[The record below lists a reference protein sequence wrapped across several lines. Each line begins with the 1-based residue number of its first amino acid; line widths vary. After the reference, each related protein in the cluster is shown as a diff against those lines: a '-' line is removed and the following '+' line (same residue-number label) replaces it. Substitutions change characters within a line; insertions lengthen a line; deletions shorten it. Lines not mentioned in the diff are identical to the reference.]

1 MQSRAGCLKS
11 RPDGM
16 PTLDNFEIKTID
28 LPNLEDGQ
36 VLVRNLYM
44 SLDPAM
50 RPWMNEAHGYIDT
63 YQVDQPMFGL
73 AVGQVVES
81 KNDAFPVGACVTN
94 FAGWQE
100 HFVST
105 GEGLDIVDP
114 ELAPV
119 QAYLYV
125 MGLVGAT
132 AYFGLLDIGKP
143 QPGDTVFVS
152 AAAGAVGSLVCQ
164 IAKLAGCYVIGSCGS
179 DEKAAYLVDEL
190 GIDACIN
197 YKKVD
202 DIEAAVREFAPHGV
216 DIYFENVGGAHADA
230 AINLL
235 NEFGKFVICGQ
246 IGDYQD
252 LKAARGPRNFT
263 EVNSK
268 RLRIEGFLIFDYVPQ
283 LPKYFQRMGRWV
295 QEGKITWQE
304 TIVDGLDNA
313 PQGLLDLFA
322 GKNTGKMLVKLS
334 DLDAA

>member
-1 MQSRAGCLKS
+1 MQTRAGCLKS

-16 PTLDNFEIKTID
+16 PTLDNFEIRTID
-28 LPNLEDGQ
+28 LPDLEHGQ

-63 YQVDQPMFGL
+63 YQVGQPMFGL

-100 HFVST
+100 HFIST

-132 AYFGLLDIGKP
+132 AYFGLLDVGKP

-152 AAAGAVGSLVCQ
+152 AAAGAVGSIACQ

-202 DIEAAVREFAPHGV
+202 DIEAAVREHAPHGV

-235 NEFGKFVICGQ
+235 NEFGKFVVCGQ

-252 LKAARGPRNFT
+252 LKAATGPKNFT

-268 RLRIEGFLIFDYVPQ
+268 RLRIEGFLIFDYLPQ
-283 LPKYFQRMGRWV
+283 MPKYFQRMGRWV
-295 QEGKITWQE
+295 QEGKIRWRE
-304 TIVDGLDNA
+304 TVVEGLDNA

-322 GKNTGKMLVKLS
+322 GKNTGKMLVKLADIES
-334 DLDAA
+334 V